1 MLYLKTRPV
10 CAKVASNYKPEEEE
24 EEERFDCDAEV
35 DGATSSLLM
44 GHDTNMLSCPMRN
57 NNNEIKAKQ
66 KKT

>member
-1 MLYLKTRPV
+1 M
-10 CAKVASNYKPEEEE
+10 ASNYKPEEEE